1 MSLRWLGRPGV
12 DAHEAGGTIGFGAGP
27 LTDWFHDPRS
37 GTVTTA
43 APVALVATGATP
55 VTVSCRVVAELQA
68 TFDAAGLFV
77 HYDDQH
83 WVKLA
88 LELSPAGE
96 PTIVTVRTATTSDD
110 CNHQPLDRSACWF
123 RASVDE
129 RSVAFHVSDDAF
141 TWRLVR
147 YCAPPLAVAPA
158 VGLLVQSP
166 TGDGTTGTFDTLVV
180 EFRNVE
186 ELRDGS

>member
-1 MSLRWLGRPGV
+1 V
-12 DAHEAGGTIGFGAGP
+12 AI
-27 LTDWFHDPRS
+27 
-37 GTVTTA
+37 VTSNA
-43 APVALVATGATP
+43 DP
-55 VTVSCRVVAELQA
+55 VTVSCHVAADLRE
-68 TFDAAGLFV
+68 TFDAAGLLV
-77 HYDDQH
+77 HYDDEH

-96 PTIVTVRTATTSDD
+96 PTVVTVRTATVSDD
-110 CNHQPLDRSACWF
+110 CNHRVAAGGGCWF

-129 RSVAFHVSDDAF
+129 RSVAFHVSEDGA
-141 TWRLVR
+141 TWQLVR

-166 TGDGTTGTFDTLVV
+166 TGAGTSGSFDTLVV
-180 EFRNVE
+180 EPGSVL

>member
-1 MSLRWLGRPGV
+1 VILRWLGRPGV
-12 DAHEAGGTIGFGAGP
+12 DGWEADGTIGFGAGP
-27 LTDWFHDPRS
+27 LTDWFHDPRT

-55 VTVSCRVVAELQA
+55 VTVGCHVVAELRA

-77 HYDDQH
+77 HYGDEH

-88 LELSPAGE
+88 LERSPAGE
-96 PTIVTVRTATTSDD
+96 PTIVTVRTATASDD
-110 CNHQPLDRSACWF
+110 CNHWPLAGSDCWF

-129 RSVAFHVSDDAF
+129 RSVAFHVSDDAS

-147 YCAPPLAVAPA
+147 YCAPPLAVAPT

-180 EFRNVE
+180 ESRRVE